1 MPQRKLQKRKKRMD
15 MRVCVP
21 LSRAELEIVRLV
33 NVGHSNREIA
43 EYLGI
48 TVGTTKWH
56 LYQIFVKLDVKN
68 RTAAAAKARQ
78 LKLV

>member
-1 MPQRKLQKRKKRMD
+1 MD
-15 MRVCVP
+15 MRVSVP

-43 EYLGI
+43 ERLGI

-56 LYQIFVKLDVKN
+56 LYQIFSKLDVKN
-68 RTAAAAKARQ
+68 RTAAAARARQ
-78 LKLV
+78 LNLV